1 MRIFKWVFVCSFF
14 FTISTSF
21 SQSVIPQPASLKI
34 TKGEFTITRKTPL
47 VQGPVWLTG
56 TSALDMYAKFFQNYI
71 GITLNKVA
79 AYREGKFEKAIN
91 IKKANDV
98 SLGNEGYKLQVREDG
113 ILIYANTDTGFYY
126 AMQTLFQLFPVENFY
141 NPKNKSITLPC
152 CEITDVP
159 RFAYRGMHLDVCRHF
174 FPVSFI
180 KNYIDLL
187 AMHKMNVFH
196 WHLTDDQGW
205 RIEIKKYPRLTEV
218 GSVRKQSMIGKYDD
232 NTFDGKEYKGF
243 YTQDEIR
250 EVVKF
255 AQERFVTVIPE
266 IEMPGHSLAALAAY
280 PEYSCVGGALE
291 VGTKWGVF
299 EDVFCPKEETF
310 KFLEDVLSEV
320 ISLFPSQYIHVGG
333 DECPKARWKTCA
345 HCQAL
350 IKQENLKDEMGLQSY
365 FIRRIEKFLN
375 SKNKKLIGWDEILE
389 GGLAPAA
396 TVMSWRGTEGG
407 IAAARMNH
415 DVVMTPGSH
424 CYFDHYQSEPS
435 TEPNAIGGY
444 TTIKKVYD
452 FEPVPTDSLTTEQQ
466 KHILGAQANV
476 WTEYILEP
484 AHVEYMAYPRA
495 LALAEVLWSP
505 KNVRDWNNFSSR
517 LLNHFQ
523 FLDKLKV
530 NYSKS
535 IFDVTTQTISDTIN
549 NKIKV
554 KIDKLISGGEI
565 HYTLD
570 GKEPSSKSSLYTEP
584 ILIAKNSSVKAKLFA
599 NNVAGKT
606 LSRDFV
612 IHKANAF
619 SYSLTNPVK
628 QYDGGTTYALTDGV
642 MGIPNRYN
650 TWIGLWGKDLECI
663 IDFKKPID
671 VKKITINFYGKNSA
685 WIYLPEYV
693 EVFTSD
699 DGINFTSLG
708 KENITE
714 VFSKNEIHISTFA
727 TSQTKRYIKVFAK
740 SRGKIPEGQEGAGN
754 DVWLFADEIIVE

>member
-1 MRIFKWVFVCSFF
+1 MKKRFF
-14 FTISTSF
+14 NFFLLTFFSVAVSF
-21 SQSVIPQPASLKI
+21 SQSLIPQPASLKI
-34 TKGEFTITRKTPL
+34 TKGDFTITRKTQL

-56 TSALDMYAKFFQNYI
+56 TSALDMYAKFFENYI

-91 IKKANDV
+91 LKKANDKA
-98 SLGNEGYKLQVREDG
+98 LGNEGYKLQVREDG

-126 AMQTLFQLFPVENFY
+126 AMQSLFQLFPVENFY
-141 NPKNKSITLPC
+141 NAKTKSITLPC

-174 FPVSFI
+174 FPVSFV

-205 RIEIKKYPRLTEV
+205 RIEIKKYPKLTEV

-243 YTQDEIR
+243 YTQEEIK

-280 PEYSCVGGALE
+280 PEYSCTGGPFE

-310 KFLEDVLSEV
+310 KFLEDVLAEV

-345 HCQAL
+345 HCQVL
-350 IKQENLKDEMGLQSY
+350 IKQENLKDEVELQSY
-365 FIRRIEKFLN
+365 FIRRIEKILN
-375 SKNKKLIGWDEILE
+375 SKNKKLIGWDEILD
-389 GGLAPAA
+389 GGLAPQA
-396 TVMSWRGTEGG
+396 TVMSWRGTDGG
-407 IAAARMNH
+407 IAAARLNH
-415 DVVMTPGSH
+415 DVIMTPGSH
-424 CYFDHYQSEPS
+424 CYFDHYQSDPS
-435 TEPNAIGGY
+435 TEPLALGGY

-452 FEPVPTDSLTTEQQ
+452 YEPVPADSLNAEQQ

-484 AHVEYMAYPRA
+484 SHIEYMAYPRA
-495 LALAEVLWSP
+495 CALAEVLWTP
-505 KNVRDWNNFSSR
+505 KGIRNWSSFSSR
-517 LLNHFQ
+517 LLQHFK

-530 NYSKS
+530 NYAKS
-535 IFDVTTQTISDTIN
+535 IYDVTTQTISDTVN

-554 KIDKLISGGEI
+554 QIDKLISGGEI
-565 HYTLD
+565 YYTLD
-570 GKEPSSKSSLYTEP
+570 GKEPSSKSSLYKEP
-584 ILIAKNSSVKAKLFA
+584 VLISKNSTIKAKLVDGI
-599 NNVAGKT
+599 NEGKT
-606 LSRDFV
+606 LTRDFI

-619 SYSLTNPVK
+619 AYTLTNQVK
-628 QYDGGTTYALTDGV
+628 QYDGGTKYALTDGV
-642 MGIPNRYN
+642 VGIPNRYN
-650 TWIGLWGKDLECI
+650 TWIGLWGKDLECV
-663 IDFKKPID
+663 IDFKKPTAI
-671 VKKITINFYGKNSA
+671 KNITINFYGKNSA
-685 WIYLPEYV
+685 WIYLPQFV
-693 EVFTSD
+693 EVLTSD
-699 DGINFTSLG
+699 DGINYTSAAI
-708 KENITE
+708 ENDGLRT
-714 VFSKNEIHISTFA
+714 STNEIK
-727 TSQTKRYIKVFAK
+727 TSVLEVAQTKRYIKVLAANY
-740 SRGKIPEGQEGAGN
+740 GTIPDGVEGAGY
-754 DVWLFADEIIVE
+754 DAWLFADEIIVE